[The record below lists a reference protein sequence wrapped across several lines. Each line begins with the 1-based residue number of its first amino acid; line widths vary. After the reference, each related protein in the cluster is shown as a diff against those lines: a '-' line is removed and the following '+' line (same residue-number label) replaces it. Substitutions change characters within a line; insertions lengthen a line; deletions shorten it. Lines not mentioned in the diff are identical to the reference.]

1 MREGRLNLFMS
12 LEQAGNRDLRH
23 NLDDAS
29 AKGERPFG
37 G

>member
-23 NLDDAS
+23 DLDDL
-29 AKGERPFG
+29 
-37 G
+37 